1 MAFQAHPASDA
12 RACNKPFDDRRSL
25 CKFPRS
31 PYFQLQMAFGESE
44 LAGLN
49 GFWRAQRDLGRR
61 LCDLF
66 LATFHIF
73 PPRLWFSGDG
83 ILQPIKL

>member
-1 MAFQAHPASDA
+1 
-12 RACNKPFDDRRSL
+12 
-25 CKFPRS
+25 
-31 PYFQLQMAFGESE
+31 MAFGESE